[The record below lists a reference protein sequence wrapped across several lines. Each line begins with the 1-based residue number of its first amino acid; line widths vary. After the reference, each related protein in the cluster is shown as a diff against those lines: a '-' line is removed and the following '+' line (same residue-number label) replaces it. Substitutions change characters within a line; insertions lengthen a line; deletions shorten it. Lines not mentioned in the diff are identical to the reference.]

1 MLVSQGLASS
11 VLKCKIRVTYHG
23 SDHYAMEKL
32 FDVEVPEHAIQ
43 PRLLLK
49 MLCGTRFGSVL
60 LTRCKTD
67 QRVATSRGR
76 PTA

>member
-23 SDHYAMEKL
+23 SDHYATEKL
-32 FDVEVPEHAIQ
+32 FDVEVPEHAFQ
-43 PRLLLK
+43 PRLLFK
-49 MLCGTRFGSVL
+49 MLSGTRFGSVL
-60 LTRCKTD
+60 LTHCKID
-67 QRVATSRGR
+67 QRVATFRGR